1 MQGKGIP
8 EVSVEAAQAA
18 TTPAVEASEGGGQS
32 PLPPAEG
39 PPAVEGAT
47 SPAAEKAPEGGAG
60 SGAPAPPSTPASD
73 WRDKRIAQLTA
84 QLKSEREKQV
94 RAGQPSADA
103 PVAAAS
109 AGSPD
114 ALIEARARELAAQQE
129 FLRQCDE
136 LQQGGRTAYGVADFD
151 TRTNALRQLIDPNNP
166 SEASAWNSLLV
177 AARETGEGPRLLFEL
192 GADLNAAQRLLG
204 LPPVRMAVELT
215 KMASKAGGA
224 DGDAAGGDSGLAA
237 GASAGSPDPLPRPVR
252 PVGGRGP
259 SHQAIAPDDP
269 ERSQNLDIA
278 TWMSR
283 RQAQVKERGLR

>member
-18 TTPAVEASEGGGQS
+18 TTPAADAASEGGGQS
-32 PLPPAEG
+32 PLPPSDGGTPA
-39 PPAVEGAT
+39 AVEGAA

-60 SGAPAPPSTPASD
+60 SGAPAPPSIPASD

-94 RAGQPSADA
+94 RAGQPQADA
-103 PVAAAS
+103 TPAAPAN
-109 AGSPD
+109 APD

-151 TRTNALRQLIDPNNP
+151 GRTNALRQLIDPNNP

-177 AARETGEGPRLLFEL
+177 AARETGEGPRLLYEL
-192 GADLNAAQRLLG
+192 GADLNAAQRLLS

-215 KMASKAGGA
+215 KMASKGA
-224 DGDAAGGDSGLAA
+224 PAEAPAEGDGLAA
-237 GASAGSPDPLPRPVR
+237 PGTGPRPLPNPVR

-269 ERSQNLDIA
+269 ERSQALDMA